1 MKKLFLS
8 LLSLVISMT
17 MFAQSNVRKMNLIY
31 DGQVVYSRAVSLIDS
46 IKFVTDQA
54 PSPGSSVPKGSA
66 IVLYLGAERAAETVP
81 MPDLSGM
88 TYQEAKEAL
97 EKVGLYLNATGT
109 GETGKV
115 FAQEVEPNTPVEV
128 ARQWK

>member
-46 IKFVTDQA
+46 IKFVWSDGSGNDITGGEVDPNKQLYVGVVA
-54 PSPGSSVPKGSA
+54 FNKDVRQMSIDAYNDACRPGNPRQTSVED
-66 IVLYLGAERAAETVP
+66 I
-81 MPDLSGM
+81 
-88 TYQEAKEAL
+88 EAL
-97 EKVGLYLNATGT
+97 YRSLM
-109 GETGKV
+109 
-115 FAQEVEPNTPVEV
+115 
-128 ARQWK
+128 